1 MRKAGVL
8 EVTTT
13 IPESLYYVHWVG
25 KEPALAAVDVVE
37 LQGVRYLLRTGQTVN
52 HDLSLTPFGLTPAEA
67 WERAVERQCQL
78 VVGATN
84 AVQQARED
92 AAEAKRLLDVVV
104 HAQRELAP

>member
-25 KEPALAAVDVVE
+25 KEPALAAVDVVGM
-37 LQGVRYLLRTGQTVN
+37 QGVRYLLRTGQTASS
-52 HDLSLTPFGLTPAEA
+52 DLSLTPFGLTPAEA
-67 WERAVERQCQL
+67 WERAVERQEQL
-78 VVGATN
+78 VVGATK
-84 AVQQARED
+84 AVRQACAY
-92 AAEAKRLLDVVV
+92 AAEAKRLLDVVI